1 MVFVV
6 TADQRGSRQGPDLVE
21 GVLERLNERAVL
33 RPFERTAGDEV
44 QGVLSDARAALDVA
58 LWLLRDGH
66 WSVGIGAGGVRVPL
80 PASTR
85 AGTGEAFV
93 RAREAVE
100 AAKKR
105 VDKVAFV
112 GSGQDAVDAD
122 ALLSV
127 HAAIVAT
134 RTEAGW
140 EAVDLVLREGS
151 QVKVAQVLGV
161 SKQAVSQRLRA
172 AWWPQQRDTT
182 PLLERL
188 MRAADADRSR

>member
-6 TADQRGSRQGPDLVE
+6 TADQRASRRGPDLVE
-21 GVLERLNERAVL
+21 DALVRLNARTLL

-44 QGVLSDARAALDVA
+44 QGVIEDAVTALEVA
-58 LWLLRDGH
+58 LGLLRDGH
-66 WSVGIGAGGVRVPL
+66 WSVGVGAGGVREPL

-85 AGTGEAFV
+85 AGAGPAFE

-105 VDKVAFV
+105 VDHIAFV
-112 GSGQDAVDAD
+112 GGGRDAEDAD

-127 HAAIVAT
+127 HAAIVSS
-134 RTEAGW
+134 RSEAGW
-140 EAVDLVLREGS
+140 EAVDLVIEEGS
-151 QVKVAQVLGV
+151 QVAVAERLGV
-161 SKQAVSQRLRA
+161 SRQAVSQRLRA

-182 PLLERL
+182 PLLTRL
-188 MRAADADRSR
+188 MAASEGES